1 MPVSPTILKP
11 KPLALGDTIA
21 IVSPAK
27 PSPPETLVQG
37 VDWLQSLGYQAKLMP
52 NAQCNTGYLA
62 GTDSERLADLVAA
75 FEDPTVDA
83 ILCARGGY
91 GSGRLLPNFPFEVVA
106 KNPKLFMGFS
116 DITMLLNAFHQQ
128 TGLVGFYSPM
138 LTSNLIQENQDF
150 TREQWL
156 RTVTA
161 AGLLSQQPYE
171 IANIDTYQCFTPG
184 IATGKLIGGNLS
196 LLCSLCGTPW
206 QPNTDGCILFLE
218 DWHEQYYTLDRQFTQ
233 LAQAG
238 LFNNL
243 AGLLLCDFSEITQE
257 PNTHSVAEQLRY
269 LTAGLKVP
277 TGYGFSVGHGYQTA
291 TLPIG
296 VQAVLNAEVGCLTLA
311 EQPVLL

>member
-1 MPVSPTILKP
+1 MTILPPTLKP
-11 KPLALGDTIA
+11 KALQLGDTIA

-27 PSPPETLVQG
+27 PSPPETFEQG
-37 VDWLQSLGYQAKLMP
+37 IAWLQSLGYNAKLMP
-52 NAQCNTGYLA
+52 NAHCNTGYLA
-62 GTDSERLADLVAA
+62 GTDAQRLADLVTA
-75 FEDPTVDA
+75 FEDPTVNA

-91 GSGRLLPNFPFEVVA
+91 GSGRLLPHFPFEVVA

-116 DITMLLNAFHQQ
+116 DITMLLNAFYQQ

-138 LTSNLIQENQDF
+138 LTSNLIQENQAF
-150 TREQWL
+150 TRKQWL

-161 AGLLSQQPYE
+161 AGLASQQPFE
-171 IANIDTYQCFTPG
+171 VANIDAYQCFTPG

-218 DWHEQYYTLDRQFTQ
+218 DWHEQYYTLDRKLTQ

-238 LFNNL
+238 MLNNL

-257 PNTHSVAEQLRY
+257 PNTHSVAAQLRL
-269 LTAGLKVP
+269 LTKELNIP

-296 VQAVLNAEVGCLTLA
+296 VQAVLDAEVGCLTLA